1 MAKLD
6 LDTDI
11 KNFKLWE
18 LQAED
23 YLAPG
28 RPEIQQLLT
37 YAATSGMPIT
47 KQVEATWSTP
57 QLDVPTVS
65 ATIFSGIMSITTGAV
80 LNRLVLQA
88 GKGNGLEMWRLIF
101 HEWRN
106 KSPQVMSTYRNAYE
120 NPIRCKTTEEV
131 RVKLAEWQNYGAE
144 YESYSGQKF
153 SEHGH
158 LDALKKFLPENMS
171 QQVDTQMTWNHKTFA
186 ECLNWVKIHIREQH
200 SYS

>member
-1 MAKLD
+1 MRSWASRKTCVQL
-6 LDTDI
+6 
-11 KNFKLWE
+11 LWI
-18 LQAED
+18 QAED

-28 RPEIQQLLT
+28 RRDIQQLLT

-106 KSPQVMSTYRNAYE
+106 KSPQVMPTCRNAYE
-120 NPIRCKTTEEV
+120 NPIRCKTTEEG

-144 YESYSGQKF
+144 YE
-153 SEHGH
+153 
-158 LDALKKFLPENMS
+158 
-171 QQVDTQMTWNHKTFA
+171 
-186 ECLNWVKIHIREQH
+186 KIFWTKV
-200 SYS
+200 Y